1 MVYLAVGLVVGV
13 ESMGI
18 PLPGEVV
25 LVSAALLSSRQELD
39 VSPAGVAA
47 AAVVGAI
54 LGDSVGFAAG
64 RRFGDRLFTVLG
76 RRFPRQLSAAHV
88 SWAEHVFTRYG
99 VLAVFFGRFI
109 ALLRIF
115 AGPLAGALRM
125 PYRRF
130 LVANVL
136 GALVWAG
143 GTTAAVYA
151 LGTVAE
157 RWLQRSAWAALLL
170 AAVVALVAAR
180 TMHHRIE
187 QAVADH
193 AAAREP
199 GRAAPGA
206 EPDRCDPVGRGVSR
220 DRRRQDEATTTAT
233 ATAPTHARRGRTR
246 DRTATPSTARQP
258 ERGPGRTTLLPVT
271 QRPSREP
278 GAPRCSTGPRGP
290 STVAVRP
297 AAASSSATRPRA
309 CAGPTEPAPA
319 WRAASCSSR
328 TIGTGSSARTRTWV
342 PSALTVARWPST
354 TTSRSAWSRTV
365 PTRRAGVTLSPG
377 PRRW

>member
-1 MVYLAVGLVVGV
+1 VNVDALLVAVPPLVVYLAVGLVVGV

-47 AAVVGAI
+47 AAAVGAI

-64 RRFGDRLFTVLG
+64 RRFGDRLFTFLG
-76 RRFPRQLSAAHV
+76 RRFPRQLSDAHV
-88 SWAEHVFTRYG
+88 AWAEHVFTRYG

-125 PYRRF
+125 PYQRF
-130 LVANVL
+130 LLANVL

-143 GTTAAVYA
+143 GTTAAIYA

-157 RWLQRSAWAALLL
+157 RWLQRSAWLALVL

-193 AAAREP
+193 AAASGEP
-199 GRAAPGA
+199 GVP
-206 EPDRCDPVGRGVSR
+206 PP
-220 DRRRQDEATTTAT
+220 
-233 ATAPTHARRGRTR
+233 
-246 DRTATPSTARQP
+246 
-258 ERGPGRTTLLPVT
+258 
-271 QRPSREP
+271 
-278 GAPRCSTGPRGP
+278 
-290 STVAVRP
+290 
-297 AAASSSATRPRA
+297 
-309 CAGPTEPAPA
+309 
-319 WRAASCSSR
+319 
-328 TIGTGSSARTRTWV
+328 ART
-342 PSALTVARWPST
+342 
-354 TTSRSAWSRTV
+354 
-365 PTRRAGVTLSPG
+365 
-377 PRRW
+377 

>member
-1 MVYLAVGLVVGV
+1 VNVDAFLVAVPPLVVYLAVGLVVGV

-47 AAVVGAI
+47 AAAVGAI

-64 RRFGDRLFTVLG
+64 RRFGDGLFTFLG
-76 RRFPRQLSAAHV
+76 RRFPRQVSDAHV
-88 SWAEHVFTRYG
+88 AWAEHVFTRYG

-130 LVANVL
+130 LLANVL

-143 GTTAAVYA
+143 GTTAAIYA

-157 RWLQRSAWAALLL
+157 RWLQRSAWVALVL

-187 QAVADH
+187 QAVAAH
-193 AAAREP
+193 AAAT
-199 GRAAPGA
+199 GD
-206 EPDRCDPVGRGVSR
+206 PD
-220 DRRRQDEATTTAT
+220 
-233 ATAPTHARRGRTR
+233 
-246 DRTATPSTARQP
+246 
-258 ERGPGRTTLLPVT
+258 
-271 QRPSREP
+271 
-278 GAPRCSTGPRGP
+278 
-290 STVAVRP
+290 
-297 AAASSSATRPRA
+297 
-309 CAGPTEPAPA
+309 
-319 WRAASCSSR
+319 
-328 TIGTGSSARTRTWV
+328 V
-342 PSALTVARWPST
+342 PP
-354 TTSRSAWSRTV
+354 
-365 PTRRAGVTLSPG
+365 PMHP
-377 PRRW
+377 

>member
-1 MVYLAVGLVVGV
+1 MNVDALLVAVPPLVVYLAVGLVVGV

-47 AAVVGAI
+47 AAAVGAV

-130 LVANVL
+130 LLANVL

-157 RWLQRSAWAALLL
+157 RWLQRSAWVALIL

-193 AAAREP
+193 AAATTDP
-199 GRAAPGA
+199 DVPPQRA
-206 EPDRCDPVGRGVSR
+206 
-220 DRRRQDEATTTAT
+220 
-233 ATAPTHARRGRTR
+233 
-246 DRTATPSTARQP
+246 
-258 ERGPGRTTLLPVT
+258 
-271 QRPSREP
+271 
-278 GAPRCSTGPRGP
+278 
-290 STVAVRP
+290 
-297 AAASSSATRPRA
+297 
-309 CAGPTEPAPA
+309 
-319 WRAASCSSR
+319 
-328 TIGTGSSARTRTWV
+328 
-342 PSALTVARWPST
+342 
-354 TTSRSAWSRTV
+354 
-365 PTRRAGVTLSPG
+365 
-377 PRRW
+377 

>member
-1 MVYLAVGLVVGV
+1 VNVDALLVAVPPLVVYLAVGLVVGV
-13 ESMGI
+13 ESMGV

-47 AAVVGAI
+47 AAAVGAI

-88 SWAEHVFTRYG
+88 AWAEHVFTRYG

-130 LVANVL
+130 LLANVL

-157 RWLQRSAWAALLL
+157 RWLQRSAWAALVL
-170 AAVVALVAAR
+170 AAAVALVASR

-193 AAAREP
+193 AAATD
-199 GRAAPGA
+199 
-206 EPDRCDPVGRGVSR
+206 PDVP
-220 DRRRQDEATTTAT
+220 
-233 ATAPTHARRGRTR
+233 PAR
-246 DRTATPSTARQP
+246 P
-258 ERGPGRTTLLPVT
+258 
-271 QRPSREP
+271 
-278 GAPRCSTGPRGP
+278 
-290 STVAVRP
+290 
-297 AAASSSATRPRA
+297 
-309 CAGPTEPAPA
+309 
-319 WRAASCSSR
+319 
-328 TIGTGSSARTRTWV
+328 
-342 PSALTVARWPST
+342 
-354 TTSRSAWSRTV
+354 
-365 PTRRAGVTLSPG
+365 
-377 PRRW
+377 

>member
-1 MVYLAVGLVVGV
+1 VNVDALLVAVPPLVVYLAVGLVVGV

-47 AAVVGAI
+47 AAAVGAI

-64 RRFGDRLFTVLG
+64 RRFGDRLFTFLG
-76 RRFPRQLSAAHV
+76 RRFPRQVSDAHV
-88 SWAEHVFTRYG
+88 AWAEHVFTRYG

-130 LVANVL
+130 LLANVL

-143 GTTAAVYA
+143 GTTAAIYA

-157 RWLQRSAWAALLL
+157 RWLQRSAWVALVL

-187 QAVADH
+187 QAVAGH
-193 AAAREP
+193 AAAT
-199 GRAAPGA
+199 GD
-206 EPDRCDPVGRGVSR
+206 PD
-220 DRRRQDEATTTAT
+220 
-233 ATAPTHARRGRTR
+233 
-246 DRTATPSTARQP
+246 
-258 ERGPGRTTLLPVT
+258 
-271 QRPSREP
+271 
-278 GAPRCSTGPRGP
+278 
-290 STVAVRP
+290 
-297 AAASSSATRPRA
+297 
-309 CAGPTEPAPA
+309 
-319 WRAASCSSR
+319 
-328 TIGTGSSARTRTWV
+328 V
-342 PSALTVARWPST
+342 PP
-354 TTSRSAWSRTV
+354 
-365 PTRRAGVTLSPG
+365 PMHP
-377 PRRW
+377 

>member
-1 MVYLAVGLVVGV
+1 MNVDALLVAVPPLVVYLAVGLVVGV

-47 AAVVGAI
+47 AAAVGAI

-64 RRFGDRLFTVLG
+64 RRFGDRLFTFLG

-88 SWAEHVFTRYG
+88 AWAEHVFTRYG

-130 LVANVL
+130 LLANVL

-143 GTTAAVYA
+143 GTTAAIYA

-157 RWLQRSAWAALLL
+157 RWLQRSAWVALVL

-193 AAAREP
+193 AAAT
-199 GRAAPGA
+199 G
-206 EPDRCDPVGRGVSR
+206 DPHV
-220 DRRRQDEATTTAT
+220 
-233 ATAPTHARRGRTR
+233 P
-246 DRTATPSTARQP
+246 PP
-258 ERGPGRTTLLPVT
+258 
-271 QRPSREP
+271 
-278 GAPRCSTGPRGP
+278 
-290 STVAVRP
+290 
-297 AAASSSATRPRA
+297 
-309 CAGPTEPAPA
+309 
-319 WRAASCSSR
+319 
-328 TIGTGSSARTRTWV
+328 ART
-342 PSALTVARWPST
+342 
-354 TTSRSAWSRTV
+354 
-365 PTRRAGVTLSPG
+365 
-377 PRRW
+377 

>member
-1 MVYLAVGLVVGV
+1 MNVDALLVAVPPLVVYLAVGLVVGV
-13 ESMGI
+13 ESMGV

-47 AAVVGAI
+47 AAAVGAI

-64 RRFGDRLFTVLG
+64 RRFGDRLFTLLG

-88 SWAEHVFTRYG
+88 AWAEHVFTRYG

-130 LVANVL
+130 LLANVL

-157 RWLQRSAWAALLL
+157 RWLQRSAWVALVL
-170 AAVVALVAAR
+170 AAAVALVASR

-193 AAAREP
+193 AAATD
-199 GRAAPGA
+199 
-206 EPDRCDPVGRGVSR
+206 PDVP
-220 DRRRQDEATTTAT
+220 
-233 ATAPTHARRGRTR
+233 PAR
-246 DRTATPSTARQP
+246 S
-258 ERGPGRTTLLPVT
+258 
-271 QRPSREP
+271 
-278 GAPRCSTGPRGP
+278 
-290 STVAVRP
+290 
-297 AAASSSATRPRA
+297 
-309 CAGPTEPAPA
+309 
-319 WRAASCSSR
+319 
-328 TIGTGSSARTRTWV
+328 
-342 PSALTVARWPST
+342 
-354 TTSRSAWSRTV
+354 
-365 PTRRAGVTLSPG
+365 
-377 PRRW
+377 

>member
-1 MVYLAVGLVVGV
+1 VNVDALLVAVPPLVVYLAVGLVVGV

-47 AAVVGAI
+47 AAAVGAI

-64 RRFGDRLFTVLG
+64 RRFGDRLFTFLG
-76 RRFPRQLSAAHV
+76 RRFPRQLSDAHV

-130 LVANVL
+130 LLANVL

-157 RWLQRSAWAALLL
+157 RWLQRSAWVALIL

-193 AAAREP
+193 AAA
-199 GRAAPGA
+199 
-206 EPDRCDPVGRGVSR
+206 
-220 DRRRQDEATTTAT
+220 
-233 ATAPTHARRGRTR
+233 TR
-246 DRTATPSTARQP
+246 DPDVP
-258 ERGPGRTTLLPVT
+258 P
-271 QRPSREP
+271 
-278 GAPRCSTGPRGP
+278 
-290 STVAVRP
+290 
-297 AAASSSATRPRA
+297 
-309 CAGPTEPAPA
+309 
-319 WRAASCSSR
+319 
-328 TIGTGSSARTRTWV
+328 ART
-342 PSALTVARWPST
+342 
-354 TTSRSAWSRTV
+354 
-365 PTRRAGVTLSPG
+365 
-377 PRRW
+377 

>member
-1 MVYLAVGLVVGV
+1 VNVDALLVAVPPLVVYLAVGLVVGV

-47 AAVVGAI
+47 AAAVGAI

-64 RRFGDRLFTVLG
+64 RRFGDRLFTFLG
-76 RRFPRQLSAAHV
+76 RRFPRQVSDAHV
-88 SWAEHVFTRYG
+88 AWAEHVFTRYG

-130 LVANVL
+130 LLANVL

-143 GTTAAVYA
+143 GTTAAIYA

-157 RWLQRSAWAALLL
+157 RWLQRSAWVALVL

-193 AAAREP
+193 AAAT
-199 GRAAPGA
+199 GD
-206 EPDRCDPVGRGVSR
+206 PD
-220 DRRRQDEATTTAT
+220 
-233 ATAPTHARRGRTR
+233 
-246 DRTATPSTARQP
+246 
-258 ERGPGRTTLLPVT
+258 
-271 QRPSREP
+271 
-278 GAPRCSTGPRGP
+278 
-290 STVAVRP
+290 
-297 AAASSSATRPRA
+297 
-309 CAGPTEPAPA
+309 
-319 WRAASCSSR
+319 
-328 TIGTGSSARTRTWV
+328 V
-342 PSALTVARWPST
+342 PPPMHT
-354 TTSRSAWSRTV
+354 
-365 PTRRAGVTLSPG
+365 
-377 PRRW
+377 

>member
-1 MVYLAVGLVVGV
+1 MNVDALLVAVPPLVVYLAVGLVVGV
-13 ESMGI
+13 ESMGV

-47 AAVVGAI
+47 AAAVGAI

-64 RRFGDRLFTVLG
+64 RRFGDRLFTLLG

-88 SWAEHVFTRYG
+88 AWAEHVFTRYG

-130 LVANVL
+130 VLANVL

-157 RWLQRSAWAALLL
+157 RWLQRSAWVALVL
-170 AAVVALVAAR
+170 AAAVALVASR

-193 AAAREP
+193 AAATD
-199 GRAAPGA
+199 
-206 EPDRCDPVGRGVSR
+206 PDVP
-220 DRRRQDEATTTAT
+220 
-233 ATAPTHARRGRTR
+233 PAR
-246 DRTATPSTARQP
+246 S
-258 ERGPGRTTLLPVT
+258 
-271 QRPSREP
+271 
-278 GAPRCSTGPRGP
+278 
-290 STVAVRP
+290 
-297 AAASSSATRPRA
+297 
-309 CAGPTEPAPA
+309 
-319 WRAASCSSR
+319 
-328 TIGTGSSARTRTWV
+328 
-342 PSALTVARWPST
+342 
-354 TTSRSAWSRTV
+354 
-365 PTRRAGVTLSPG
+365 
-377 PRRW
+377 

>member
-1 MVYLAVGLVVGV
+1 VNVDALLMAVPPLVVYLAVGLVVGV
-13 ESMGI
+13 ESMGV

-47 AAVVGAI
+47 AAAVGAI

-88 SWAEHVFTRYG
+88 AWAEHVFTRYG
-99 VLAVFFGRFI
+99 VLAVFFSRFI

-130 LVANVL
+130 LLANVL

-151 LGTVAE
+151 LGTVAG
-157 RWLQRSAWAALLL
+157 RRLQRSAWAALVL
-170 AAVVALVAAR
+170 AAAVALVASR

-193 AAAREP
+193 AAATD
-199 GRAAPGA
+199 
-206 EPDRCDPVGRGVSR
+206 PDVP
-220 DRRRQDEATTTAT
+220 
-233 ATAPTHARRGRTR
+233 PAR
-246 DRTATPSTARQP
+246 P
-258 ERGPGRTTLLPVT
+258 
-271 QRPSREP
+271 
-278 GAPRCSTGPRGP
+278 
-290 STVAVRP
+290 
-297 AAASSSATRPRA
+297 
-309 CAGPTEPAPA
+309 
-319 WRAASCSSR
+319 
-328 TIGTGSSARTRTWV
+328 
-342 PSALTVARWPST
+342 
-354 TTSRSAWSRTV
+354 
-365 PTRRAGVTLSPG
+365 
-377 PRRW
+377 

>member
-1 MVYLAVGLVVGV
+1 VNVDALLVAVPPLVVYLAVGLVVGV

-47 AAVVGAI
+47 AAAVGAI

-64 RRFGDRLFTVLG
+64 RRFGDRLFTFLG
-76 RRFPRQLSAAHV
+76 RRFPRQVSDAHV
-88 SWAEHVFTRYG
+88 AWAEHVFTRYG

-130 LVANVL
+130 LLANVL

-143 GTTAAVYA
+143 GTTAAIYA

-157 RWLQRSAWAALLL
+157 RWLQRSAWVALVL

-180 TMHHRIE
+180 TMHRRIE

-193 AAAREP
+193 AAAT
-199 GRAAPGA
+199 GD
-206 EPDRCDPVGRGVSR
+206 PD
-220 DRRRQDEATTTAT
+220 
-233 ATAPTHARRGRTR
+233 
-246 DRTATPSTARQP
+246 
-258 ERGPGRTTLLPVT
+258 
-271 QRPSREP
+271 
-278 GAPRCSTGPRGP
+278 
-290 STVAVRP
+290 
-297 AAASSSATRPRA
+297 
-309 CAGPTEPAPA
+309 
-319 WRAASCSSR
+319 
-328 TIGTGSSARTRTWV
+328 V
-342 PSALTVARWPST
+342 PPPMHT
-354 TTSRSAWSRTV
+354 
-365 PTRRAGVTLSPG
+365 
-377 PRRW
+377 